1 MKKEFA
7 AFALLSFL
15 AVGCHGQIPPSPT
28 TYACPSSATV
38 GTYTPL
44 NQSSPATALTYTWTP
59 VSGTYCV
66 IAQSVLGS
74 SVSVPSNTAGPITA
88 TGAPLTAIWTAP
100 TTGPAPSGYV
110 LSQALAI
117 PTTLAPPVL
126 NASLAVAETQSD
138 RPQLAKNAP
147 ANLTVKHGSGE

>member
-1 MKKEFA
+1 MPRTNSAKPDY
-7 AFALLSFL
+7 LRLSQFCYGRD
-15 AVGCHGQIPPSPT
+15 V
-28 TYACPSSATV
+28 
-38 GTYTPL
+38 YTSKPIK
-44 NQSSPATALTYTWTP
+44 
-59 VSGTYCV
+59 SGN
-66 IAQSVLGS
+66 GS
-74 SVSVPSNTAGPITA
+74 NVYLDAR
-88 TGAPLTAIWTAP
+88 
-100 TTGPAPSGYV
+100 GYV